1 MVPQGRQA
9 QLVQLDL
16 LVVQPD
22 LLVQLAQRE
31 PPVQPDLLDRQ
42 VQQALLVQ
50 PEPPAQRVQL
60 AQPVHKVSKAFL
72 SPAQLVQPAQQV
84 VLLVQRERLEL
95 LVRQVQRVQREPQ
108 VQLALPAQPVQP
120 EPQERQGQLV
130 QQDLPV
136 QPVLPEQLAHWEQ
149 QDLPVQPVH
158 KAFKDFLLQ
167 VRLAQLVLLVQPA
180 QKEQPD
186 QQEQPAQQV
195 LLD

>member
-1 MVPQGRQA
+1 MRQVQRG

-16 LVVQPD
+16 L
-22 LLVQLAQRE
+22 
-31 PPVQPDLLDRQ
+31 
-42 VQQALLVQ
+42 
-50 PEPPAQRVQL
+50 
-60 AQPVHKVSKAFL
+60 
-72 SPAQLVQPAQQV
+72 
-84 VLLVQRERLEL
+84 
-95 LVRQVQRVQREPQ
+95 
-108 VQLALPAQPVQP
+108 
-120 EPQERQGQLV
+120 
-130 QQDLPV
+130 V

-149 QDLPVQPVH
+149 PAQPVQQVH